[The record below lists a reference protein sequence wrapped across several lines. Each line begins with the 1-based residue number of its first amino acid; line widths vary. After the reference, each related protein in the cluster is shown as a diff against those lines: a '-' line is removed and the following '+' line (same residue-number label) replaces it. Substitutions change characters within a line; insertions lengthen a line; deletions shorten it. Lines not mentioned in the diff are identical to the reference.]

1 MFGLTLAVES
11 KSKPEH
17 SHNKQMVIRAL
28 KLYAEV
34 HEVDVTGLVDAY
46 VTPSLSAG
54 SASVEP
60 PVLSLSISVPKLK
73 KSVSFDNVV
82 KVKMITPKAESNNDE
97 EDEDED
103 DGSQTGRAI

>member
-1 MFGLTLAVES
+1 MFGLTLNL
-11 KSKPEH
+11 KPEH
-17 SHNKQMVIRAL
+17 SHNKQMVINAL
-28 KLYAEV
+28 VLYAKV
-34 HEVDVTGLVDAY
+34 HEVDITGLIDAY

-82 KVKMITPKAESNNDE
+82 KVKMISPKAESNE
-97 EDEDED
+97 EDE
-103 DGSQTGRAI
+103 GSQTGRAT